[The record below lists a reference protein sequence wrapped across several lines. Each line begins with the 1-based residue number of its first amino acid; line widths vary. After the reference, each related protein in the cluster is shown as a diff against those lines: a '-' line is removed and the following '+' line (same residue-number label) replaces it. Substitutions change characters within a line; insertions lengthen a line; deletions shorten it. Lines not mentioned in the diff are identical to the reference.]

1 MYTKLARLLAHLPGD
16 KLDDFIQV
24 AALLFGE
31 IMGLG
36 KLLMAQGSLQ
46 QIFRGDLKLQAE
58 DYQGFK
64 AGCPG
69 AALDVPQEGGGNA
82 QLLSKPLLGNPPILA
97 QIVDLAA
104 HILIIRGNQLLF
116 PYFRSV

>member
-46 QIFRGDLKLQAE
+46 QIFRGNLKLQAE

-69 AALDVPQEGGGNA
+69 AALDMPQKGGGNA
-82 QLLSKPLLGNPPILA
+82 QLLCKLLLGDALGLA
-97 QIVDLAA
+97 QVADFSA
-104 HILIIRGNQLLF
+104 HVLIIHAISSF
-116 PYFRSV
+116 CH